1 MRRETVFALILVVFG
16 SGVVTGSFQ
25 PAQSN
30 DSGADEPTPV
40 YDYPVRPDLLE
51 LARTPRPDSVKAEY
65 RQMPFELLLRISQ
78 LASTRDLETLRPLMG
93 GPDGVGLTLW
103 GVRPGAPYPHIE
115 IYTGSNFDEIDVMGG
130 TCRVRDRELPG
141 GSYGPDPE
149 ILVWVTT
156 QACLLI
162 MSPEVGWPK
171 IRWLLGALS
180 KAQLAPLAIDP
191 TWGVAL
197 SPVNERDFIHFG
209 LELRSASDYAPYPI
223 LKYAGVCKV
232 SDPACLRLWEQFSE
246 EFWLPLKTRYPW
258 LPEPGAP
265 EWGVWGYV
273 SEKTPE
279 GKRYRETSPVIDCLH
294 LDIGRMTARTECTP
308 DRHWTEAD
316 ERRLKERLGRK
327 ENAQNKPF
335 ASSSDN

>member
-51 LARTPRPDSVKAEY
+51 LARKPRPDSVKAEY
-65 RQMPFELLLRISQ
+65 GQMPFELLLRISQ
-78 LASTRDLETLRPLMG
+78 LASSRDLETLRPLMG
-93 GPDGVGLTLW
+93 GPHAVGLKLW
-103 GVRPGAPYPHIE
+103 GVRAYGPDITIFAHSQSAE
-115 IYTGSNFDEIDVMGG
+115 IYVNGG
-130 TCRVRDRELPG
+130 TCRVRDRQPPG
-141 GSYGPDPE
+141 GPYGWDPE
-149 ILVWVTT
+149 RPSRVTT
-156 QACLLI
+156 QECELF
-162 MSPEVGWPK
+162 MSQEVGWPK

-191 TWGVAL
+191 SWGVVL
-197 SPVNERDFIHFG
+197 SPVNERDFIDFG
-209 LELRSASDYAPYPI
+209 LELSSASDYEPYPI

-232 SDPACLRLWEQFSE
+232 SDPACLRLWEQFLE

-258 LPEPGAP
+258 LPEPGSP
-265 EWGVWGYV
+265 EWDVWGYV
-273 SEKTPE
+273 SNKTPE
-279 GKRYRETSPVIDCLH
+279 GKRYRETSPVIDCLL
-294 LDIGRMTARTECTP
+294 LDIGRMSAHRECTP
-308 DRHWTEAD
+308 DYHWTEAD

-327 ENAQNKPF
+327 ENAQNKPP